1 MSRCL
6 IYVFCVYLLI
16 SACAGRFYR
25 VEDHKVT
32 FYLDLPAAR
41 QVDFAYSLD
50 GFKLHSVEK
59 RQDGTW
65 GISVPADI
73 EFGYFFMV
81 DGAAFLPECDIREA
95 DDFGSEN
102 CIFEPVP

>member
-6 IYVFCVYLLI
+6 ICVFAVLMLI
-16 SACAGRFYR
+16 SSCSGRFYR
-25 VEDHKVT
+25 VKDHQVT
-32 FYLDLPAAR
+32 FYLDLPAAQ

-50 GFKLHSVEK
+50 EFRLHKVHK
-59 RQDGTW
+59 KQAGTW
-65 GISVPADI
+65 EISVPAEI
-73 EFGYFFMV
+73 EFRYFFMV

>member
-6 IYVFCVYLLI
+6 IFVLCAFVLI
-16 SACAGRFYR
+16 SACASRFYR

-32 FYLDLPAAR
+32 FHLDLPAAR

-50 GFKLHSVEK
+50 GFSLHALK
-59 RQDGTW
+59 KKQDGIW
-65 GISVPADI
+65 EISVPAGI
-73 EFGYFFMV
+73 EFRYFFRV
-81 DGAAFLPECDIREA
+81 DGVVHLPECESREA

-102 CIFEPVP
+102 CIFDPVR